1 MAYYKARKNYSFFW
15 NKIRKINQEE
25 ELLRTRRWKR
35 LLSYFLQ
42 EVRTK
47 SDLPASRIAG
57 YRIAEDQSG
66 GIETVLLGL
75 LLGQYS

>member
-1 MAYYKARKNYSFFW
+1 LAYYQARKNYSFFW

-25 ELLRTRRWKR
+25 ELMRTRRWKR

-47 SDLPASRIAG
+47 SDLRMTPGTPEHFYWNERF
-57 YRIAEDQSG
+57 EDPQS
-66 GIETVLLGL
+66 
-75 LLGQYS
+75 